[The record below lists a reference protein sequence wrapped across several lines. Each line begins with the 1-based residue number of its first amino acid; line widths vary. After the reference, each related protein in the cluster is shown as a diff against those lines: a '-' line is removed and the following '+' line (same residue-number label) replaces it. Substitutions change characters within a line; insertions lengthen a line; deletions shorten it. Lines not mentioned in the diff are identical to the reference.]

1 MKQRNVVELGAKG
14 EAILNEGRKSTA
26 KLTVQIT
33 PRDVLHPS
41 GRPEPSGQDT
51 EPPPGS
57 SSP

>member
-1 MKQRNVVELGAKG
+1 MKQGSVVALGAKG

-41 GRPEPSGQDT
+41 GL
-51 EPPPGS
+51 
-57 SSP
+57 